1 MYIIILCLFIHYLYK
16 VYFIPAVV
24 TTIFLLQIFNGNSGR
39 RDIVKHSLQ
48 EIAVASFIRFRP
60 ISLDVALR
68 VELYGVIAIGGIAYL
83 ISL

>member
-1 MYIIILCLFIHYLYK
+1 MF
-16 VYFIPAVV
+16 VYSLPVQSEFH
-24 TTIFLLQIFNGNSGR
+24 TSGSNHHFLLQIFNGNSGR

>member
-1 MYIIILCLFIHYLYK
+1 MF
-16 VYFIPAVV
+16 VYSLPVQSEFH
-24 TTIFLLQIFNGNSGR
+24 TSGSNHHFFLLQIFNGNSGR

-48 EIAVASFIRFRP
+48 EIGVASFIRFRP

>member
-1 MYIIILCLFIHYLYK
+1 MN
-16 VYFIPAVV
+16 FIPAVV

-39 RDIVKHSLQ
+39 RDIVKQSLQ
-48 EIAVASFIRFRP
+48 GIAVASFIRFRP

-83 ISL
+83 NSLYFFYINNLFFMS